1 VGTPAPPALRE
12 ERIGKE
18 TAAGMVP
25 PVCFPSRN
33 SHWSMVVRRWRV
45 PTTNRPTT
53 NDHRLTTLFLHDK
66 FGRAI
71 TDLRISITDRCNYK
85 CVYCRTG
92 NEGALYGDL
101 PFDDYLRM
109 ARVLVSMG
117 INKVRLTGGEP
128 LLRRDVVEFVRE
140 LAKLRPQGLKPSSS
154 GGSNGSA
161 EAEPFQGSSRGSV
174 LENSDP
180 LDIALTTNGHVLADL
195 AQPLKDAGLTRVTV
209 SMDAVDPDR
218 FTRITRVP
226 GGYDHVLAGIRA
238 ARRAGLWPLKVNC
251 VLMRG
256 FNEDQIIPFGMFARE
271 EGVTVRFIEFMPL
284 EEGRT
289 WSPTTVV
296 TLDEILARMAEY
308 RPLVEI
314 PHARSETARRYRFDD
329 GVGEIGIIAPVSHP
343 FCGHC
348 SRIRITSDGK
358 IRTCLFSVW
367 DHDLHAQMRRGA
379 SDEELAEFIQG
390 VVQKKEER
398 HHIGEPDFVPASR
411 TMVHIGG

>member
-1 VGTPAPPALRE
+1 MLP
-12 ERIGKE
+12 
-18 TAAGMVP
+18 
-25 PVCFPSRN
+25 
-33 SHWSMVVRRWRV
+33 
-45 PTTNRPTT
+45 
-53 NDHRLTTLFLHDK
+53 LTDK
-66 FGRAI
+66 FGRRI
-71 TDLRISITDRCNYK
+71 SDLRISITDRCNYK

-101 PFDDYLRM
+101 PFEDYLRM
-109 ARVLVSMG
+109 ARVLVGMG
-117 INKVRLTGGEP
+117 ITKIRLTGGEP
-128 LLRRDVVEFVRE
+128 LLRKGVVEFVRE
-140 LAKLRPQGLKPSSS
+140 LATLGPPGLKPRPD
-154 GGSNGSA
+154 NGANVSA
-161 EAEPFQGSSRGSV
+161 KDDPFQSQARQSLSRQSLSRPDARRQPGFDSG
-174 LENSDP
+174 EP
-180 LDIALTTNGHVLADL
+180 LDIALTTNGHLLADM

-226 GGYDHVLAGIRA
+226 GGYDNVLAGIRA
-238 ARRAGLWPLKVNC
+238 SRRAGLWPLKVNC

-289 WSPTTVV
+289 WSPATVV
-296 TLDEILARMAEY
+296 TLEEILARMAEY

-358 IRTCLFSVW
+358 IRTCLFSAW

-379 SDEELAEFIQG
+379 SDEELAEFIRG
-390 VVQKKEER
+390 VVEKKEER

>member
-1 VGTPAPPALRE
+1 
-12 ERIGKE
+12 
-18 TAAGMVP
+18 
-25 PVCFPSRN
+25 
-33 SHWSMVVRRWRV
+33 
-45 PTTNRPTT
+45 
-53 NDHRLTTLFLHDK
+53 LFLTDK

-101 PFDDYLRM
+101 PFADYLRM
-109 ARVLVSMG
+109 ARVLVGMG
-117 INKVRLTGGEP
+117 VTKIRLTGGEP
-128 LLRRDVVEFVRE
+128 LLRTGVVGLVRE
-140 LAKLRPQGLKPSSS
+140 LSDLRSPQ
-154 GGSNGSA
+154 GSNGGES
-161 EAEPFQGSSRGSV
+161 
-174 LENSDP
+174 
-180 LDIALTTNGHVLADL
+180 LDIALTTNGHLLADL
-195 AQPLKDAGLTRVTV
+195 ARPLKDAGLTRVTV

-218 FTRITRVP
+218 FARITRVP
-226 GGYDHVLAGIRA
+226 NGYDHVLAGIRA

-289 WSPTTVV
+289 WSTETVV
-296 TLDEILARMAEY
+296 TLDEILARMREY

-314 PHARSETARRYRFDD
+314 PRKRSETARRYRFDD

-379 SDEELAEFIQG
+379 SDEELADFIRS
-390 VVQKKEER
+390 VVEKKEER

>member
-1 VGTPAPPALRE
+1 LPLQ
-12 ERIGKE
+12 
-18 TAAGMVP
+18 
-25 PVCFPSRN
+25 
-33 SHWSMVVRRWRV
+33 
-45 PTTNRPTT
+45 
-53 NDHRLTTLFLHDK
+53 DK

-101 PFDDYLRM
+101 PFEDYLRM
-109 ARVLVSMG
+109 ARVLVGMG

-128 LLRRDVVEFVRE
+128 LLRKGVVDFVRE
-140 LAKLRPQGLKPSSS
+140 LAKLRPPHG
-154 GGSNGSA
+154 NG
-161 EAEPFQGSSRGSV
+161 
-174 LENSDP
+174 NSEP
-180 LDIALTTNGHVLADL
+180 LDIALTTNGHMLAEL

-209 SMDAVDPDR
+209 SMDAVDPER
-218 FTRITRVP
+218 FARITRVP
-226 GGYDHVLAGIRA
+226 NGYDHVLAGVRA

-289 WSPTTVV
+289 WAPSTVV
-296 TLDEILARMAEY
+296 ALDEILARMAEY

-314 PHARSETARRYRFDD
+314 PHAHSETARRYRFED

-379 SDEELAEFIQG
+379 SDDELAEFIRG
-390 VVQKKEER
+390 VVAKKEER
-398 HHIGEPDFVPASR
+398 HHIGEADFVPASR

>member
-1 VGTPAPPALRE
+1 MSVGGLPRLWA
-12 ERIGKE
+12 
-18 TAAGMVP
+18 
-25 PVCFPSRN
+25 N
-33 SHWSMVVRRWRV
+33 DQRR
-45 PTTNRPTT
+45 TT
-53 NDHRLTTLFLHDK
+53 NDVLLSDE

-101 PFDDYLRM
+101 PFADYLRM
-109 ARVLVSMG
+109 ARVLVGMG
-117 INKVRLTGGEP
+117 ITKIRLTGGEP
-128 LLRRDVVEFVRE
+128 LLRKGVVEFVRE
-140 LAKLRPQGLKPSSS
+140 LAQLRTP
-154 GGSNGSA
+154 N
-161 EAEPFQGSSRGSV
+161 SRNVG
-174 LENSDP
+174 EP
-180 LDIALTTNGHVLADL
+180 LDIALTTNGHLLADL
-195 AQPLKDAGLTRVTV
+195 AQPLKAAGLTRVTV

-218 FTRITRVP
+218 FARITRVAN
-226 GGYDHVLAGIRA
+226 GYDHVLAGIRA

-284 EEGRT
+284 EEDRT
-289 WSPTTVV
+289 WTPATVV

-314 PHARSETARRYRFDD
+314 PHARSETARRYRFED

-358 IRTCLFSVW
+358 IRTCLFSIW
-367 DHDLHAQMRRGA
+367 DHDLHAQMQRGA
-379 SDEELAEFIQG
+379 SDAELEEFIQG
-390 VVQKKEER
+390 VVAKKEER